1 MTSLSSARICQT
13 MQDPLFDAGL
23 RRLRL
28 DRARRAGQRD
38 DVLMPRVAEDL
49 ADRLSFVL
57 RDFPL
62 AADIDSAGPEIAET
76 IAKLPRVGRVLR
88 AGSAPGSD
96 IVFTG
101 EALPFAE
108 GSLDLAVSA
117 LSLHWAEDIPGLFV
131 QIRRALKPDGLFL
144 AALLGGDTLIE
155 LREAFAEAEA
165 ETLGGVS
172 PRVIPFGSPQDYGG
186 LLQRA
191 GFALPVV
198 DSERITVRYGDL
210 YGLFRDLR
218 ALGATNPMLARA
230 RTPLRRDTLARLFEI
245 YEEKFSDPD
254 GRLRAT
260 VEIIWLSGWT
270 PHESQQKPLRPGSA
284 KARLADALG
293 TVEIPSGV
301 KPERN

>member
-1 MTSLSSARICQT
+1 MSPPL
-13 MQDPLFDAGL
+13 LFDAAL
-23 RRLRL
+23 RRTRL
-28 DRARRAGQRD
+28 DRAARAGQRD
-38 DVLMPRVAEDL
+38 DVLLPRVAEDM

-62 AADIDSAGPEIAET
+62 AIDLASPGPEIAET
-76 IAKLPRVGRVLR
+76 IAKLPRIGRVLR
-88 AGSAPGSD
+88 AGDMAGSD
-96 IVFTG
+96 IVFSG
-101 EALPFAE
+101 EALPLAE
-108 GSLDLAVSA
+108 GSLDLVVSA

-165 ETLGGVS
+165 ETRGGVT
-172 PRVIPFGSPQDYGG
+172 PRVIPFGSAQDYGG

-218 ALGATNPMLARA
+218 ALGATNPMLTRA
-230 RTPLRRDTLARLFEI
+230 KTPLRRETLGRLFEI
-245 YEEKFSDPD
+245 YKEKFSDPD
-254 GRLRAT
+254 GKLRAT

-284 KARLADALG
+284 TARLADALG

-301 KPERN
+301 KPGR